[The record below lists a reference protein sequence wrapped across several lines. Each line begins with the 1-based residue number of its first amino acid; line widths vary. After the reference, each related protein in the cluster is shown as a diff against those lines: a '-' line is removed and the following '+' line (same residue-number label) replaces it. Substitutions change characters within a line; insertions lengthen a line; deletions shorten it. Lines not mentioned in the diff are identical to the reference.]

1 MRSGHQGSIRV
12 VAAAASKGLRSEIE
26 RILQAANEAGDAV
39 RRDRGREVPL
49 GKKAART
56 RFALLV
62 AAYEVFSER
71 GYQSTAVGDVA
82 ERAGVSLGTYYQYFT
97 DRSDIMATL
106 VAAGASEILRGTP
119 ERWDPS
125 RGRLGLR
132 RMIAHF
138 VQGYVASAPFQ
149 RVWEEVRHVEPELAP
164 VHRDLTRAL
173 TRAVEESLREAQAAE
188 LVRAD
193 LDAAET
199 ARALTAM
206 ADRYCYLAFVF
217 DPPEAGAPSA
227 DDAIDLL
234 TTLWANAIG
243 LVEPIAAGG
252 KARR

>member
-1 MRSGHQGSIRV
+1 LTEARELSGI
-12 VAAAASKGLRSEIE
+12 GL
-26 RILQAANEAGDAV
+26 RILQAASESSDAV

-56 RFALLV
+56 RFSLLV
-62 AAYEVFSER
+62 AAYEVFSEQ
-71 GYQSTAVGDVA
+71 GYQGTAVGDIA
-82 ERAGVSLGTYYQYFT
+82 ERAGVSLGTFYQYFT

-106 VAAGASEILRGTP
+106 VEAGASEILRGTP
-119 ERWDPS
+119 ERWNPA

-138 VQGYVASAPFQ
+138 VTAYVASAPFQ

-173 TRAVEESLREAQAAE
+173 THAVEESLREAQAAG

-193 LDAAET
+193 FEPRET

-206 ADRYCYLAFVF
+206 ADRYCYLAFLF
-217 DPPEAGAPSA
+217 DPPDADAPTA

-243 LVEPIAAGG
+243 LIEPGAAGAGG
-252 KARR
+252 KAKR

>member
-1 MRSGHQGSIRV
+1 MPD
-12 VAAAASKGLRSEIE
+12 AASPLE
-26 RILQAANEAGDAV
+26 RILEAASDASDAV
-39 RRDRGREVPL
+39 RRERGKEVPL

-56 RFALLV
+56 RLALLV
-62 AAYEVFSER
+62 AAYEVFSEK
-71 GYQSTAVGDVA
+71 GYRNTAVGDIA

-106 VAAGASEILRGTP
+106 VAVGASEIMRVAP
-119 ERWDPS
+119 ERWDPV

-132 RMIAHF
+132 RMIANF
-138 VQGYVASAPFQ
+138 VNGYVASAPFQ

-164 VHRDLTRAL
+164 VHRDLTRSL
-173 TRAVEESLREAQAAE
+173 THAVEESLRDAQDAE
-188 LVRAD
+188 LVRSD
-193 LDAAET
+193 LDPAET

-217 DPPEAGAPSA
+217 DPPEGGAPAA

-243 LVEPIAAGG
+243 LVEP
-252 KARR
+252 

>member
-1 MRSGHQGSIRV
+1 MPEQ
-12 VAAAASKGLRSEIE
+12 ASPLE
-26 RILQAANEAGDAV
+26 RILQAASEAGDAV
-39 RRDRGREVPL
+39 RRDRDGEKPL

-71 GYQSTAVGDVA
+71 GYQNTAVGDIA
-82 ERAGVSLGTYYQYFT
+82 EHAGVSLGTYYQYFT

-106 VAAGASEILRGTP
+106 VAAGAAEILRGTP

-138 VQGYVASAPFQ
+138 VQGYIASARFQ

-164 VHRDLTRAL
+164 VHRDLTRSL
-173 TRAVEESLREAQAAE
+173 TGAVEESLREAQAAE
-188 LVRAD
+188 LVRDD
-193 LDAAET
+193 LDTAET

-206 ADRYCYLAFVF
+206 ADRYCYMAFVF
-217 DPPEAGAPSA
+217 DPPEAGAPAA

-243 LVEPIAAGG
+243 LVEPS
-252 KARR
+252 ARGAHGNGRR